1 MILKR
6 KLLLAVNPHAGKSM
20 MKNKLLSVVERFTR
34 GGYEVTVFT
43 TQRAGQL
50 PDYIR
55 DNAERFDLVV
65 CSGGDGTMSETVN
78 GLMRCENPPRLGYIP
93 AGTTNDFATS
103 LGLSKNAEIAAND
116 IMEGVAVPVDVGQFG
131 DDYFSYVVA
140 FGAFTDV
147 TYETP
152 QKTKSL
158 LGHAA
163 YVLEGAKRLPG
174 LKAYHVRLEYEGGVI
189 EDDILVGIIG
199 SSDYVAG
206 MPMGKMVDASMTD
219 GLLDVILIKNPA
231 SLTELQGILNGFL
244 VGEFNEK
251 YVYCVKASKM
261 KIIADRPVPWTVDGE
276 YGGTR
281 SEVEISNH
289 KQALRVLVPERSVK
303 LQELKRELEQE
314 Q

>member
-1 MILKR
+1 MR
-6 KLLLAVNPHAGKSM
+6 KIYFIYNPHSGKEQIGT
-20 MKNKLLSVVERFTR
+20 KLNEIIRTLAERDNELTVVPTIGYLDAMERITN
-34 GGYEVTVFT
+34 
-43 TQRAGQL
+43 L
-50 PDYIR
+50 PDGY
-55 DNAERFDLVV
+55 DLVV

-78 GLMRCENPPRLGYIP
+78 GLMHCQHPPRLGYIP
-93 AGTTNDFATS
+93 AGTTNDFANS

-116 IMEGVAVPVDVGQFG
+116 IMEGIGIPVDVGQFG
-131 DDYFSYVVA
+131 EDYFSYVAA

-152 QKTKSL
+152 QSTKSL

-174 LKAYHVRLEYEGGVI
+174 LKSYHIRFEYEGGVI
-189 EDDILVGIIG
+189 EDDILVGIVG

-206 MPMGKMVDASMTD
+206 MPMGKMVDASMSD

-231 SLTELQGILNGFL
+231 TLTELQGILNGFL
-244 VGEFNEK
+244 MGEFNEK
-251 YVYCVKASKM
+251 YVYCLKSSKM
-261 KIIADRPVPWTVDGE
+261 KIISDRPVPWSIDGE

-281 SEVEISNH
+281 TEVEICNH

-303 LQELKRELEQE
+303 KKNLLQE
-314 Q
+314 

>member
-6 KLLLAVNPHAGKSM
+6 KLLLAVNPRAGKSA
-20 MKNKLLSVVERFTR
+20 MKNKLLPVIERFTQ

-55 DNAERFDLVV
+55 ENAERFDLVV
-65 CSGGDGTMSETVN
+65 CSGGDGTLSETMN
-78 GLMRCENPPRLGYIP
+78 GLMRCQNPPRLGYIP
-93 AGTTNDFATS
+93 AGTTNDFANS
-103 LGLSKNAEIAAND
+103 LGLSKNPLEAAND
-116 IMEGVAVPVDVGQFG
+116 IMEGVSIPVDVGQFSEE
-131 DDYFSYVVA
+131 YFSYVAA
-140 FGAFTDV
+140 FGAFTEV

-174 LKAYHVRLEYEGGVI
+174 LKPYHIRLEYEGGVI
-189 EDDILVGIIG
+189 EDDILVGIVG

-219 GLLDVILIKNPA
+219 GLLDVILIKNPG
-231 SLTELQGILNGFL
+231 SLAELQGILNGFL
-244 VGEFNEK
+244 AGEFNEK
-251 YVYCVKASKM
+251 YVYCLKSSHMTVT
-261 KIIADRPVPWTVDGE
+261 ADRPVSWSVDGE

-281 SEVEISNH
+281 SQVEISNH
-289 KQALRVLVPERSVK
+289 KQALRVMVPEACVK
-303 LQELKRELEQE
+303 LKELQE
-314 Q
+314 

>member
-6 KLLLAVNPHAGKSM
+6 KLLLAINPHAGKSS
-20 MKNKLLSVVERFTR
+20 MKNKLMSVVQRFTQ

-50 PDYIR
+50 PEYIR
-55 DNAERFDLVV
+55 ENAGRFDLIV
-65 CSGGDGTMSETVN
+65 CSGGDGTMSEAVN

-93 AGTTNDFATS
+93 AGTTNDFANS
-103 LGLSKNAEIAAND
+103 LGLSKNPEVAAND
-116 IMEGVAVPVDVGQFG
+116 IMEGLCVPVDVGQFG
-131 DDYFSYVVA
+131 EDYFSYVAA

-152 QKTKSL
+152 QSTKSL

-174 LKAYHVRLEYEGGVI
+174 LKPYHVRLEYEGGVI
-189 EDDILVGIIG
+189 EDDILVGIVG

-219 GLLDVILIKNPA
+219 GLMDVILIKNPS

-251 YVYCVKASKM
+251 YVYCLKSSRM
-261 KIIADRPVPWTVDGE
+261 KITADRPVPWSLDGE

-281 SEVEISNH
+281 TEVEISNH
-289 KQALRVLVPERSVK
+289 KQALRILVPERSIK
-303 LQELKRELEQE
+303 LHAVREV
-314 Q
+314 

>member
-6 KLLLAVNPHAGKSM
+6 KLLLAVNPRAGKSA
-20 MKNKLLSVVERFTR
+20 MKNKLMSVVERFTQ

-55 DNAERFDLVV
+55 ENANRFDLVV
-65 CSGGDGTMSETVN
+65 CSGGDGTMSEAVN
-78 GLMRCENPPRLGYIP
+78 GLMHCENPPRLGYIP
-93 AGTTNDFATS
+93 AGTTNDFANS

-116 IMEGVAVPVDVGQFG
+116 IMEGISIPVDVGQFG
-131 DDYFSYVVA
+131 EDYFSYVAA

-174 LKAYHVRLEYEGGVI
+174 LKPYHVRLEYEEGVI

-199 SSDYVAG
+199 SSDYVGG

-231 SLTELQGILNGFL
+231 TLVELQGILNGFL

-251 YVYCVKASKM
+251 YVYSIKSGKM
-261 KIIADRPVPWTVDGE
+261 KIFFDRPASWSIDGE
-276 YGGTR
+276 YGGTV

-303 LQELKRELEQE
+303 LKDFGKEN
-314 Q
+314 

>member
-6 KLLLAVNPHAGKSM
+6 KLLLAVNPHSGKSA
-20 MKNKLLSVVERFTR
+20 MKNKLLPVVQRFTQ

-55 DNAERFDLVV
+55 ENAERFDLVV

-78 GLMRCENPPRLGYIP
+78 GLMHCEHPPRLGYIP
-93 AGTTNDFATS
+93 AGTTNDFANS
-103 LGLSKNAEIAAND
+103 LGLSKNAEVAAND
-116 IMEGVAVPVDVGQFG
+116 IMEGICIPVDVGQFG
-131 DDYFSYVVA
+131 DDYFSYVAA

-152 QKTKSL
+152 QSTKSL

-174 LKAYHVRLEYEGGVI
+174 LKPYHIKFEYEDGVI
-189 EDDILVGIIG
+189 EDDILVGIVG
-199 SSDYVAG
+199 SSYYVAG
-206 MPMGKMVDASMTD
+206 MPMGKMVDASMSD

-244 VGEFNEK
+244 VGEFNQK
-251 YVYCVKASKM
+251 YVYCLKSSKM
-261 KIIADRPVPWTVDGE
+261 KIIADRPVPWSIDGE

-281 SEVEISNH
+281 SEVEICNH

-303 LQELKRELEQE
+303 SKNLLRDQ
-314 Q
+314 